1 MPSQSPIYFAKMNNM
16 TDQDFVIGFDL
27 GGTKLQATALD
38 CSFSILAT
46 NRKKTR
52 AVAGGEEVYQ
62 RIKDCIAELAGLP
75 ELKRRQLKGIGLGG
89 PGILDSDTG
98 VIVYTPN
105 LHWENFPLGPRLNE
119 DFSVPVCLEN
129 DVNMGLYGEFHFG
142 AGKGFKH
149 VIGLF
154 PGTGIGG
161 GLILNGELYR
171 GTGNAGELGHMTIQV
186 DGPFGAESMR
196 GTLEALASR
205 LAIAKEAA
213 VLAAQGEAPWLLQNA
228 GTDICNIRSGSIAKS
243 IQNGDKSIE
252 RIVRRAARYLGIA
265 MGSLVNI
272 FSPEAIILGGGLV
285 EKLEDIYMEESVKA
299 MKENSFTFMSKDVK
313 VLAAAL
319 GDDAVVMG
327 AGKLVSQKLDR

>member
-1 MPSQSPIYFAKMNNM
+1 MS
-16 TDQDFVIGFDL
+16 DQDFVIGFDL

-38 CSFSILAT
+38 PSFNILTT

-52 AVAGGEEVYQ
+52 AVEGGEAVYQ
-62 RIKDCIAELAGLP
+62 RIKDCIAELVSQP
-75 ELKRRQLKGIGLGG
+75 ELEGRKLKGIGIGG

-105 LHWENFPLGPRLNE
+105 LHWENFPLGPRLKD
-119 DFSVPVCLEN
+119 DFGVSVSLEN

-142 AGKGFKH
+142 AGSGFKH
-149 VIGLF
+149 VVGLF

-171 GTGNAGELGHMTIQV
+171 GTGNAGELGHMTLEV
-186 DGPFGAESMR
+186 DGPYGAENMR

-205 LAIAKEAA
+205 LAISKEAA
-213 VLAAQGEAPWLLQNA
+213 VLAAQGEAPWMLENA
-228 GTDICNIRSGSIAKS
+228 GTDISNIRSGAIAKS
-243 IQNGDKSIE
+243 IENGDKSIE

-285 EKLEDIYMEESVKA
+285 EKLEDIYMEETVKA

-319 GDDAVVMG
+319 GDDAAVMG
-327 AGKLVSQKLDR
+327 AGKLVSEKLGL